1 MSVPPRLLALSDLHV
16 AFPENR
22 KIVEDLRP
30 GSAGDWLLLAG
41 DIGELAGDIEWVL
54 RTLRERFATVVW
66 TPGNHDLWTR
76 RADPVQLRGE
86 ERYQF
91 LVDVCRGLGVITPED
106 PYPVWDGPGGA
117 ATIAPLFLLYD
128 YTFLPD
134 GALTKEQG
142 LARAYQTGVVCTD
155 EVMLHPD
162 PYPSR
167 EAWCWARIEATERRL
182 DARDPALP
190 VVFVSHYPLVRAPTR
205 ILRYPEFAQWCGT
218 ARTHDWHLRYNAAA
232 VVYGHLHIPR
242 VTWYDGVRFEEV
254 SIGYPREWKR
264 RPGRPGVPRQILPAP
279 DPGPRRLA
287 VRRAAG
293 SRARCGA
300 GPSPGC
306 GPPPPAPA
314 ASRPARPASWPGSR
328 RCRAG
333 CAGASSTIPW

>member
-1 MSVPPRLLALSDLHV
+1 MSAPPRLLALSDLPV
-16 AFPENR
+16 AFPANR

-30 GSAGDWLLLAG
+30 ESAGDWLLLAG
-41 DIGELAGDIEWVL
+41 DVGELAGDIEWAL

-66 TPGNHDLWTR
+66 TPGNHDLWTH

-142 LARAYQTGVVCTD
+142 LAKAYQTGIVCSD
-155 EVMLHPD
+155 EAMLHPD

-167 EAWCWARIEATERRL
+167 EAWCWARVEATERRL
-182 DARDPALP
+182 AARDPALP
-190 VVFVSHYPLVRAPTR
+190 VVFVTHYPLVRAPTR

-218 ARTHDWHLRYNAAA
+218 TRTHDWHLRFNATA

-254 SIGYPREWKR
+254 SIGYPREWQG
-264 RPGRPGVPRQILPAP
+264 RPGPPGVPRQILPAP
-279 DPGPRRLA
+279 DPQPRPLA
-287 VRRAAG
+287 
-293 SRARCGA
+293 SD
-300 GPSPGC
+300 
-306 GPPPPAPA
+306 
-314 ASRPARPASWPGSR
+314 
-328 RCRAG
+328 
-333 CAGASSTIPW
+333 T

>member
-1 MSVPPRLLALSDLHV
+1 MSVSVPPRLLALSDLHV
-16 AFPENR
+16 AHPANR
-22 KIVEDLRP
+22 KIVEDLQP
-30 GSAGDWLLLAG
+30 ESAGDWLLLAG
-41 DIGELAGDIEWVL
+41 DVGELTGDIEWAL

-91 LVDVCRGLGVITPED
+91 LVGMCRGLGVITPED

-142 LARAYQTGVVCTD
+142 LAKAYQTGIVCTD
-155 EVMLHPD
+155 EVLLHPD

-182 DARDPALP
+182 AARDPALP
-190 VVFVSHYPLVRAPTR
+190 VVFVNHYPLVRAPTR
-205 ILRYPEFAQWCGT
+205 ILRYPQFAQWCGT
-218 ARTHDWHLRYNAAA
+218 TRTHDWHVRFNAAA

-242 VTWYDGVRFEEV
+242 VTWHDGVRFEEV
-254 SIGYPREWKR
+254 SIGYPREWQR
-264 RPGRPGVPRQILPAP
+264 RPGPPGVPRQILPALQ
-279 DPGPRRLA
+279 DGAQEVDQAR
-287 VRRAAG
+287 
-293 SRARCGA
+293 SR
-300 GPSPGC
+300 
-306 GPPPPAPA
+306 
-314 ASRPARPASWPGSR
+314 
-328 RCRAG
+328 
-333 CAGASSTIPW
+333 